1 MAVEFVFDKDAK
13 ILILRKPGVDME
25 AAWTIAM

>member
-1 MAVEFVFDKDAK
+1 MAGKDAK